1 MHGPYFIHIW
11 SLNLPCG
18 FAENFPTKTWCLL
31 VKSKQIVFHQPTRH
45 SWLYQVVLGIRTPL
59 GSSQ

>member
-18 FAENFPTKTWCLL
+18 FAENFPTKTWFLL
-31 VKSKQIVFHQPTRH
+31 VKSKQIVFHQPTRY